1 MEEEVLSWG
10 LADRSKVGAGLP
22 AEEGAAGAVA
32 DGRGLV
38 HRSYEGG
45 GAEAG
50 GAEGKEEDGPE
61 GSS

>member
-10 LADRSKVGAGLP
+10 LADRSKVGAGLL

-45 GAEAG
+45 GLEAG
-50 GAEGKEEDGPE
+50 GAEGEEDGTE

>member
-1 MEEEVLSWG
+1 MEEVVLSWG
-10 LADRSKVGAGLP
+10 LADRSKVGAGLTT
-22 AEEGAAGAVA
+22 EEGAAGAVA

-50 GAEGKEEDGPE
+50 GAEGEEEDGTE

>member
-1 MEEEVLSWG
+1 MLSWG
-10 LADRSKVGAGLP
+10 LADRSKVGAELV
-22 AEEGAAGAVA
+22 AEEGAAGADA
-32 DGRGLV
+32 NGRGLV

-50 GAEGKEEDGPE
+50 GAEGEEEDGTE

>member
-1 MEEEVLSWG
+1 MEEVVLSWG

-22 AEEGAAGAVA
+22 AEGAAGAVA

-50 GAEGKEEDGPE
+50 GAEGDEDGTE
-61 GSS
+61 ENS

>member
-1 MEEEVLSWG
+1 MEEVVLSWG
-10 LADRSKVGAGLP
+10 LADRSKVGAGLV

-50 GAEGKEEDGPE
+50 GAEGEEEDGTE

>member
-1 MEEEVLSWG
+1 MEEVVLSWG
-10 LADRSKVGAGLP
+10 LADRSKVGAGL
-22 AEEGAAGAVA
+22 AAEGAAGAVA

-50 GAEGKEEDGPE
+50 GAEGDIDGTE

>member
-1 MEEEVLSWG
+1 MLSWG
-10 LADRSKVGAGLP
+10 LADRSKVGAGLA

-32 DGRGLV
+32 GGSGLV

-50 GAEGKEEDGPE
+50 GAEGEEEGGTE

>member
-1 MEEEVLSWG
+1 MEEVVLSWG
-10 LADRSKVGAGLP
+10 LADRSKVGAGLA

-50 GAEGKEEDGPE
+50 GAEGDEDGTE

>member
-1 MEEEVLSWG
+1 MEALVLSWG

-22 AEEGAAGAVA
+22 AEGAAGAVA

-50 GAEGKEEDGPE
+50 GAESDEDGTE
-61 GSS
+61 GNS

>member
-50 GAEGKEEDGPE
+50 GAEGEEEDGTE

>member
-1 MEEEVLSWG
+1 MEELVLSWG
-10 LADRSKVGAGLP
+10 LADRSKVGAGLV

-50 GAEGKEEDGPE
+50 GAEGGTE

>member
-1 MEEEVLSWG
+1 MLSWG
-10 LADRSKVGAGLP
+10 LADRSKVGAGL
-22 AEEGAAGAVA
+22 AAEGAAGAVA

-50 GAEGKEEDGPE
+50 GAEGEEDGTE

>member
-38 HRSYEGG
+38 HRS
-45 GAEAG
+45 
-50 GAEGKEEDGPE
+50 
-61 GSS
+61 